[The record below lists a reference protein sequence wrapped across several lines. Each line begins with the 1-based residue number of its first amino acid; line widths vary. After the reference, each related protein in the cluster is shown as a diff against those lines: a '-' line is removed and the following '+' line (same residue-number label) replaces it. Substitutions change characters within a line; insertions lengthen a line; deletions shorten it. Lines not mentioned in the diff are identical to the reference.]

1 MAIRAALFFGGFIFH
16 QAVVIIIN
24 MVADVAF
31 FDPGE
36 FVVLIM
42 PEDDPRAA
50 GVCKYIVFD
59 KLHVLL

>member
-1 MAIRAALFFGGFIFH
+1 
-16 QAVVIIIN
+16 

-42 PEDDPRAA
+42 PEDGPRAA